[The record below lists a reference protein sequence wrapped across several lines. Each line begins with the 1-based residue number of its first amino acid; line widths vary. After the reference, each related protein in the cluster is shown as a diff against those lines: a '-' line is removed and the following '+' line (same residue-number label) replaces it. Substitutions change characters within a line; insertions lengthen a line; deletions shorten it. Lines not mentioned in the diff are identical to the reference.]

1 MAQQTL
7 LNVFMMKNTII
18 FVLVL
23 ILLLLGCKR
32 VGQDKVGADPEFEV
46 SNYPDGLLDSL
57 MWAQYHCPEGEDEMI
72 YKWNWAYDVCDS
84 LGIYELESLDSLTHQ
99 LEEDYKPY
107 FGGPTPTMI
116 TAADLY
122 AGTARF
128 RMIKAYHVLA
138 YMMDNTPLGGDS
150 NDYLED
156 FVRWEKL
163 YQEFDNYYNESGNIR
178 PMNLGYYYRQIA
190 KMRTDIL
197 LEEIA
202 LFSGES
208 PQQDKSFV
216 EKKPRWDKLHQAIR
230 HWFDHRMRMADKLQ
244 YQDVSRAQC
253 LRAFTLKAVQRYMEF
268 TLSFEKVN
276 YL

>member
-1 MAQQTL
+1 
-7 LNVFMMKNTII
+7 MKKTFL

-23 ILLLLGCKR
+23 ILLGCKR
-32 VGQDKVGADPEFEV
+32 GVQDKVGADPEFEV
-46 SNYPDGLLDSL
+46 SSYSGGLLDSL

-72 YKWNWAYDVCDS
+72 YKWNWAYDVCDF
-84 LGIYELESLDSLTHQ
+84 LGINDLESLDSLTYQ

-107 FGGPTPTMI
+107 FGGPTLSMI
-116 TAADLY
+116 TAADMF

-128 RMIKAYHVLA
+128 RMINAYHVLA
-138 YMMDNTPLGGDS
+138 YMMDNTPLGGEK
-150 NDYLED
+150 NDYMED

-190 KMRTDIL
+190 KMRTEIL
-197 LEEIA
+197 FEEIS

-208 PQQDKSFV
+208 TQPDEL
-216 EKKPRWDKLHQAIR
+216 EKKPRWDKQHQAIR
-230 HWFDHRMRMADKLQ
+230 YWFDHRMKMADKLQ
-244 YQDVSRAQC
+244 YHDAFQAQC
-253 LRAFTLKAVQRYMEF
+253 LRASTLKAVQRYFEF

>member
-1 MAQQTL
+1 
-7 LNVFMMKNTII
+7 
-18 FVLVL
+18 
-23 ILLLLGCKR
+23 
-32 VGQDKVGADPEFEV
+32 
-46 SNYPDGLLDSL
+46 
-57 MWAQYHCPEGEDEMI
+57 MI
-72 YKWNWAYDVCDS
+72 PW
-84 LGIYELESLDSLTHQ
+84 YELESLDSLTHQ

-128 RMIKAYHVLA
+128 RMINAYHVLA

-230 HWFDHRMRMADKLQ
+230 Q
-244 YQDVSRAQC
+244 
-253 LRAFTLKAVQRYMEF
+253 AFTLKAVQRYMEF